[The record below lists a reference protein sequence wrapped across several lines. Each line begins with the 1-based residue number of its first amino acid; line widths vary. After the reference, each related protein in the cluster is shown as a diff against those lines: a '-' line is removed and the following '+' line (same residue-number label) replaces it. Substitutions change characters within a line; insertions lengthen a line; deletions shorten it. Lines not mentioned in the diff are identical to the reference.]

1 MAKSKSSPVAT
12 REDHPVIKYFKSTR
26 AELRRVTWPTREET
40 RTLTTIIVIV
50 TIVMGLFLGIL
61 DFLFQ
66 QIAAGVIGGNLII
79 IIVAVLLLGAGAA
92 AFYFNGQE

>member
-1 MAKSKSSPVAT
+1 VAKSKSSPIAT
-12 REDHPVIKYFKSTR
+12 REDHPVVKYVKSTR

-50 TIVMGLFLGIL
+50 TVVMGLFLGIL

-66 QIAAGVIGGNLII
+66 QVAAGVIGGNFII
-79 IIVAVLLLGAGAA
+79 IAAAVLLLGAGAA

>member
-12 REDHPVIKYFKSTR
+12 REEHAVIKYFKSTR

-66 QIAAGVIGGNLII
+66 QIAAGVISGNLVII
-79 IIVAVLLLGAGAA
+79 AAAVVLLGAGVA
-92 AFYFNGQE
+92 AFYFNAQE